1 MGHKVGTEFTVETF
15 IVLMLDIDAHIFHS
29 LNKTRNTAFRRPWGF
44 CDPGCIMDDVL
55 CARANRSWFHRI
67 FSLFNP

>member
-1 MGHKVGTEFTVETF
+1 MKNN
-15 IVLMLDIDAHIFHS
+15 HS
-29 LNKTRNTAFRRPWGF
+29 EEGYININGYAKKNRNQGGLYVNITRNTAFRRPWGF
-44 CDPGCIMDDVL
+44 CDQGCIMDDVL